1 MTDLS
6 LNAQL
11 GARLRGIQQAWGHD
25 TPGETLG
32 TIYDAVIN
40 NWVVAQP
47 QINSIHSSES
57 GYKVR
62 LKARHVAYFHQ
73 MAQQTGCTITELA
86 RSFLIQWFCSP
97 ELMQSKVQSL
107 PTLLQQSPK
116 QVKRLP
122 KKRLQSAEPAIETLT
137 KPTGRDALRSL
148 I

>member
-6 LNAQL
+6 LNVQL

-25 TPGETLG
+25 SPGETLG

-47 QINSIHSSES
+47 QISQIQAES

-62 LKARHVAYFHQ
+62 LRARHVAYFHQ
-73 MAQQTGCTITELA
+73 MAQQTGCSITELA
-86 RSFLIQWFCSP
+86 RSFLIQWLCSP
-97 ELMQSKVQSL
+97 ELTQPRVQTL
-107 PTLLQQSPK
+107 PRLPQQSPK

-122 KKRLQSAEPAIETLT
+122 KQRLQSAEPAIETPI

-148 I
+148 L